1 MHATNPPDFRHAS
14 FRGRIG
20 IARTDITPPVG
31 IYSRNW
37 GAAKHDVAESIH
49 RSLTLTALTL
59 TPVAGGVTLILVD
72 ADLGWWKTPQTF
84 YKFRKRLLE
93 LLSLESANLVFAL
106 SHTHA
111 GPPLMEADDSLPGSD
126 LLRTWM
132 EHVFES
138 TVRAI
143 REALDSQF
151 EATLDW
157 HQGRC
162 GLATVRDL
170 PDPDPA
176 KSRIICGYNPDGKPD
191 DTLLVGRVSDV
202 TGRIRATLVN
212 YACHPTTLAWDNK
225 AISPD
230 YVGALRA
237 TIQQSTDAPAM
248 FMLGA
253 CGELAP
259 RYQYVGDPEVADR
272 HGRQLGFAAL
282 ATLHG
287 MEPPGTRLTY
297 AETVESGAPLAV
309 WKHEPCKLTQKLRAL
324 QTTVDLPLKSWP
336 SAAEL
341 EQQRLACQ
349 DRALEERLRR
359 KRDIRRS
366 VGDGSTY
373 RLQIYV
379 WRIGDAILV
388 GSCCEPYSD
397 LQQELRRRFPEHT
410 ILCMN
415 LINGSIGY
423 LPPEDLYD
431 TDIYPVWQTP
441 FDRGSL
447 EVTIEAMTSGITDVL
462 SGSTAPH
469 TTEND
474 DEHGSSDTDLTE
486 V

>member
-1 MHATNPPDFRHAS
+1 MPSISPKNFRHPS
-14 FRGRIG
+14 FHGRIG

-59 TPVAGGVTLILVD
+59 TPLAGGTTLILID

-84 YKFRKRLLE
+84 HRFQNRLLE
-93 LLSLESANLVFAL
+93 TLSLASANLIFAL

-111 GPPLMEADDSLPGSD
+111 GPPLMEADDSLPGSE
-126 LLRTWM
+126 LLQTWM
-132 EHVFES
+132 EHLFES
-138 TVRAI
+138 TVHAI
-143 REALDSQF
+143 REALESQF

-176 KSRIICGYNPDGKPD
+176 KNRIVCGYNPEGKPD
-191 DTLLVGRVSDV
+191 DTLLVGRVTDT
-202 TGRIRATLVN
+202 TGRIRATLIN

-230 YVGALRA
+230 YVGAMRA
-237 TIQQSTDAPAM
+237 TIQQSTDAPAV

-259 RYQYVGDPEVADR
+259 RFQYVGDPEIADR

-287 MEPPGTRLTY
+287 MEPPGTRLAY

-309 WKHEPCKLTQKLRAL
+309 WKHQPFELSQELRAI
-324 QTTVDLPLKSWP
+324 QTTVELPLKNWP
-336 SAAEL
+336 SAEEL
-341 EQQRLACQ
+341 EQQRLACT

-359 KRDIRRS
+359 KRDIRSS
-366 VGDGSTY
+366 VGNGSTY
-373 RLQIYV
+373 RLPIYA

-388 GSCCEPYSD
+388 GSCCEPYSV
-397 LQQELRRRFPEHT
+397 LQQELRRRFPKHT

-423 LPPEDLYD
+423 LPPENLYD
-431 TDIYPVWQTP
+431 TEIYPVWQTP

-447 EVTIEAMTSGITDVL
+447 EAIIEAMTAGITDL
-462 SGSTAPH
+462 LGGST
-469 TTEND
+469 
-474 DEHGSSDTDLTE
+474 